1 MNDIETVPEGVGLRS
16 VRHFMAMVP
25 PETTH
30 NDLEVHRRGGRAFV
44 GKSDALRGAEDAL
57 AARMGPLVE
66 QVAGVPLAGPLR
78 LRLTW
83 SYAETCRHVAGDP
96 KTSRP
101 DLSNMAKTLEDVLV
115 RQGVIADDALIVEE
129 VLVKGY
135 GAVAGVGVEAEE
147 IGW

>member
-1 MNDIETVPEGVGLRS
+1 MTNVETVPEGDGLRS
-16 VRHFMAMVP
+16 ARCFMAMVP

-30 NDLEVHRRGGRAFV
+30 NDLEVHRRGSKSFV
-44 GKSDALRGAEDAL
+44 GKSDALRAAEDSL

-66 QVAGVPLAGPLR
+66 QVAGTPLSGPLR

-83 SYAETCRHVAGDP
+83 SYAQTCRHVAGDP

-135 GAVAGVGVEAEE
+135 GMVSGIGVEAEE
-147 IGW
+147 VAW